1 MYTMSGIKTMLGFL
15 VSFLYDDA
23 MILFVF
29 EVTFTSGLK
38 FTLLTLIILL
48 LSLILNDNNT
58 INFNVSLILNL
69 IVGKEKIHTTE
80 NSEHL

>member
-29 EVTFTSGLK
+29 GVRFTSRLK
-38 FTLLTLIILL
+38 FTLLTLI
-48 LSLILNDNNT
+48 LNDNNK

-69 IVGKEKIHTTE
+69 IVGKEKIHTKE